1 MALSKPQEDTRPAQ
15 AARVADYL
23 EKHPASTSKEID
35 AVCDTGC
42 ISKVLSD
49 MPGPDYAMGYGIAR
63 GWREVPCASG
73 TRTRRVRTYTLLY
86 RPSPVRD
93 LFTPV

>member
-49 MPGPDYAMGYGIAR
+49 MPGTDYGMGYGIAR

-73 TRTRRVRTYTLLY
+73 TRTRRVRTYTLLH
-86 RPSPVRD
+86 RPEAQND
-93 LFTPV
+93 LFTTA